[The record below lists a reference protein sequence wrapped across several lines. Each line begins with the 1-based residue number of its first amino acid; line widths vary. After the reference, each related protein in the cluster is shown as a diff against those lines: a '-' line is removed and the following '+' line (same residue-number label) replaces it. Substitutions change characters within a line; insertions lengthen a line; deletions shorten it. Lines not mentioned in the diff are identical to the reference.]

1 MAGRSAD
8 VEAAAPPD
16 GFILEAGAAG
26 CRLLFALLLFSLAIP
41 SWTQDVSARCGERHP
56 DLAHSALYPRLDT
69 APKNAPP
76 ERTEGRITGSP

>member
-16 GFILEAGAAG
+16 GSILETGAAG

-41 SWTQDVSARCGERHP
+41 SWTQDVSAR
-56 DLAHSALYPRLDT
+56 
-69 APKNAPP
+69 
-76 ERTEGRITGSP
+76 